1 MYSDCAQAAVLP
13 EEMQS
18 EASLHLEG
26 ALVRYFAPA
35 SAETVK
41 YKEPVFLVAM
51 AAYSMTV
58 RLRQAASINSVK
70 SSLFY
75 CLVATCKLPL
85 LESQVIIIMVA
96 NLLSCLAMITM
107 VSECLYSSL
116 LESLFTWLEKW
127 SNVLCSSVSV
137 SSLGVERRQ
146 AFSKMVV
153 DTTFPFHCRKWMY
166 IELCVWLLLMRATW
180 KTFRKENGR
189 KEEGRSTLTFALM
202 TVWFMPLV
210 SLKRVL
216 RGLTS
221 SCCVVGLFYDA
232 VIVWE
237 VCGRRWQNGS
247 LDVTDSSVVMVRA
260 PLLTLWALK

>member
-1 MYSDCAQAAVLP
+1 
-13 EEMQS
+13 
-18 EASLHLEG
+18 
-26 ALVRYFAPA
+26 
-35 SAETVK
+35 
-41 YKEPVFLVAM
+41 
-51 AAYSMTV
+51 
-58 RLRQAASINSVK
+58 
-70 SSLFY
+70 
-75 CLVATCKLPL
+75 
-85 LESQVIIIMVA
+85 
-96 NLLSCLAMITM
+96 
-107 VSECLYSSL
+107 
-116 LESLFTWLEKW
+116 
-127 SNVLCSSVSV
+127 
-137 SSLGVERRQ
+137 
-146 AFSKMVV
+146 
-153 DTTFPFHCRKWMY
+153 
-166 IELCVWLLLMRATW
+166 MRATW

-260 PLLTLWALK
+260 PLLTL